1 MLPVYNVSIHRCCTH
16 WWCSHFCVVTS
27 FVIPLDILIV
37 ASKQVKWSLLRN
49 MITVQEDRRNLP
61 RNLGFWLNANILSAP
76 FKIQQPKLDSYNRI
90 RSKGAHCSFE
100 GDGVPGQAALWE
112 GGWVARVGLCGDVWG
127 CVELC
132 GARGRGRQPDCSGKG
147 RIRRS
152 LQGDTAARCTKMLPN
167 TRNNGHWNSF
177 FVQET
182 NPSVNLS
189 SPQW

>member
-1 MLPVYNVSIHRCCTH
+1 MLPGHNVSIYIDVAHIEDAVI
-16 WWCSHFCVVTS
+16 FVLLLVY

-49 MITVQEDRRNLP
+49 MITVQEDWRNLP
-61 RNLGFWLNANILSAP
+61 RNLGFGWNANILSGP

-100 GDGVPGQAALWE
+100 GDGVPGHAALWE
-112 GGWVARVGLCGDVWG
+112 GGWVASVG
-127 CVELC
+127 LC

-167 TRNNGHWNSF
+167 TRNYGHWNSF

-189 SPQW
+189 SPHW